1 MTETSA
7 KEQQN
12 SWGDEDQLRTI
23 KRLLPYLWPRDKP
36 LYQLFVVL
44 AIFMLVA
51 ANIATV
57 LVPLILGWAVDALS
71 IPAGVS
77 KVIVLPLGLIIAY
90 GAARVATQLFG
101 EMRDTLFAPVGQL
114 AIRRVALKTFEHM
127 HALSLRFHLDRQTGG
142 LSRVIERGVKGI
154 DFLLNFM
161 LFNILPTLMQ
171 ILIVCTIL
179 WTSFDWRY
187 AVTTLVALAS
197 YIFFTIVMTEWRLKY
212 RREMNKQDTEANT
225 KAIDSLLNY
234 ETVKYFGNEAHE
246 AKRYDRSLASYQ
258 RAAVDA
264 RLSLTWLNV
273 GQAVIIAMGA
283 TVVMLM
289 AAGEV
294 VAGRSSVGDF
304 VAANAFLIQLYI
316 PLNFL
321 GFVYREIKQSLV
333 DMDAMFN
340 LLEVNREIA
349 DAPGAKPLAVDG
361 AALSFK
367 DVGFSYNNE
376 RQILK
381 DLSFELD
388 PGQTLAVVGP
398 SGSGK
403 STLGRLLYRF
413 YDVSHGAIKI
423 DGQDLR
429 EITQDSLRAAIG
441 IVPQDSVLFNDTI
454 GYNIAYGRPEA
465 SQEEVEQAAKLASI
479 HDFIM
484 GLPEGYKTRVGERG
498 LKLSGGERQ
507 RVAIARTILKAPS
520 ILLFDEATSA
530 LDSSTERDIQRA
542 LRAVSKGRTTLV
554 IAHRLSTV
562 VDADKI
568 VVLKEGRIAEQ
579 GNHDILLAKQG
590 LYAKMWT
597 MQQESQHGEG

>member
-1 MTETSA
+1 MTEKSA

-12 SWGDEDQLRTI
+12 SWGDENQFRTI
-23 KRLLPYLWPRDKP
+23 KRLLPYLWPRDRP
-36 LYQLFVVL
+36 LYQFFVVL

-349 DAPGAKPLAVDG
+349 DAPGARPLAVDG

-367 DVGFSYNNE
+367 EVGFSYNNE

-465 SQEEVEQAAKLASI
+465 SQEEVEQAARLASI

-597 MQQESQHGEG
+597 MQQESQHG